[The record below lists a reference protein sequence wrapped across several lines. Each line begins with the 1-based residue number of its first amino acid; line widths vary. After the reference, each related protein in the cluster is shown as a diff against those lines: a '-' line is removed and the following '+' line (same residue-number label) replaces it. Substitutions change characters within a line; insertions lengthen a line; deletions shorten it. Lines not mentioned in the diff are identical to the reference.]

1 MRISLNSCSVKLIS
15 CPRLWL
21 IVIRLALPASAG
33 VRNYHLAQ
41 SACWDGTLGFHCCTS
56 SCFRSRAEL
65 RQRFVQLVRQFNQL
79 ADRRDRAAST
89 LRSLARNAGNNLHR
103 VSDAFRTARLL
114 FGSERNFL
122 NEFGG
127 LADDGGNSIESVA
140 CLIGQRSAAFHFLG
154 AFFHDY
160 DRFVRLGL
168 NRFN

>member
-33 VRNYHLAQ
+33 VRNYRLPQ
-41 SACWDGTLGFHCCTS
+41 SACWDGTLGFHCCAGC
-56 SCFRSRAEL
+56 CFRSRAEL

-103 VSDAFRTARLL
+103 VSDAFRTAHLL

-127 LADDGGNSIESVA
+127 LAAAGGNSVESSA
-140 CLIGQRSAAFHFLG
+140 CLIGQPSGAFHFLG
-154 AFFHDY
+154 ALFHYADAL
-160 DRFVRLGL
+160 VRLGL
-168 NRFN
+168 HRR

>member
-33 VRNYHLAQ
+33 VRNYRLPQ
-41 SACWDGTLGFHCCTS
+41 SACWDGTLGFHCCAG

-103 VSDAFRTARLL
+103 VSDAFRTAHLL

-122 NEFGG
+122 NVFGG
-127 LADDGGNSIESVA
+127 LPEDVGYIIDSWACWVGPRSIA
-140 CLIGQRSAAFHFLG
+140 Y
-154 AFFHDY
+154 DY
-160 DRFVRLGL
+160 I
-168 NRFN
+168 